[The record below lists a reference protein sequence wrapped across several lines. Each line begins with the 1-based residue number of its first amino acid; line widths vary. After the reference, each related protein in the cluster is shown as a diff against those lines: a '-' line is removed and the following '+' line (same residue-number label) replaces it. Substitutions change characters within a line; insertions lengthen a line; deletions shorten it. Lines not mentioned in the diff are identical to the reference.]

1 MQRRTFLKQAAISGA
16 LAGSSVAKPADLAYP
31 RVFTGR
37 QLQMLAFPLGGV
49 GAGSISLGGRGQL
62 RDWEIF
68 NRPEKGKSPAY
79 AFPSIWVRN
88 GGEPVARV
96 LEARIQPPYEG
107 PSGLGSNNVPGLP
120 RLKSCTFTGEF
131 PVAQIAFQD
140 ARLPV
145 RVSLDAFTP
154 FIPLEADDSGLPVA
168 ILRYRVSNTGTK
180 TATVSI
186 AYSIDNPVGTQGRTN
201 QFRKSERVQG
211 LFMQNPFLAK
221 TDPFAGSFALTALD
235 TSGAHVTYVTGWEG
249 GGRWKVGPL
258 SFWDDF
264 SSDGDLGPDVPLR
277 DNVGSLC
284 IKRDVAPRTEAQYTF
299 LLSWHFPNRT
309 SERCSWTAPKGHE
322 RDVIGNHYCTRFR
335 DAWDAAEYTAARL
348 PELEKRTRRFV
359 AAIRATTIPA
369 EVREGAMANLSTLV
383 TPTSFRTADGHFHGF
398 EGCNNSGGC
407 CFGNCTHVWNYE
419 VATSFLFPSH
429 SRSLRESSF
438 GYCTD
443 ERGKMDIRELLPGG
457 IEHFGYAAADGQ
469 MGQIMKLYLDWRLSG
484 DADWLRTHWPAAKR
498 ALEFAWIP
506 GGWDANR
513 DGVMEGVQHNTYD
526 VEFLG
531 PNPLCGVWYLG
542 ALRAAEQMAT
552 AMNDPEF
559 AGQCRQLFESGSK
572 WIDANLFNGEYYIQ
586 KIQGTPKDRI
596 APGLISGMGS
606 ADTESPDFQ
615 VGEGCLVDQLLGQ
628 YFAHMVGLGPL
639 LDPAHIRTAVQSIYK
654 NNYKRSMYDWESV
667 QRTYVLNDE
676 AALVVCDYPAG
687 KRPKVPFPYFAE
699 VFTGLEYATAAL
711 MMAEGM
717 VDKGVEAVRSVRR
730 RYDGE
735 RRNAWNEA
743 ECGNHYARAMS
754 SWAPIVILSGFDY
767 DAPSRAVTAKPRI
780 NAKDFKSFWS
790 TASGWGT
797 FSHTERPGS
806 TKFAMSLD
814 HGAFQVSSVALARQG
829 KQVPSVSARLNGKEI
844 RGVKYKTDT
853 ARFASEVT
861 LREGDTLEVNLE

>member
-335 DAWDAAEYTAARL
+335 DAWDAAEYICRPPPGTGKTDPPICR
-348 PELEKRTRRFV
+348 RDTRDHHPR
-359 AAIRATTIPA
+359 R
-369 EVREGAMANLSTLV
+369 S
-383 TPTSFRTADGHFHGF
+383 
-398 EGCNNSGGC
+398 
-407 CFGNCTHVWNYE
+407 
-419 VATSFLFPSH
+419 
-429 SRSLRESSF
+429 SRR
-438 GYCTD
+438 
-443 ERGKMDIRELLPGG
+443 
-457 IEHFGYAAADGQ
+457 
-469 MGQIMKLYLDWRLSG
+469 
-484 DADWLRTHWPAAKR
+484 
-498 ALEFAWIP
+498 
-506 GGWDANR
+506 R
-513 DGVMEGVQHNTYD
+513 DGESLHSGHAHVLPY
-526 VEFLG
+526 
-531 PNPLCGVWYLG
+531 
-542 ALRAAEQMAT
+542 
-552 AMNDPEF
+552 
-559 AGQCRQLFESGSK
+559 CR
-572 WIDANLFNGEYYIQ
+572 
-586 KIQGTPKDRI
+586 R
-596 APGLISGMGS
+596 
-606 ADTESPDFQ
+606 
-615 VGEGCLVDQLLGQ
+615 
-628 YFAHMVGLGPL
+628 
-639 LDPAHIRTAVQSIYK
+639 
-654 NNYKRSMYDWESV
+654 
-667 QRTYVLNDE
+667 
-676 AALVVCDYPAG
+676 
-687 KRPKVPFPYFAE
+687 PFP
-699 VFTGLEYATAAL
+699 
-711 MMAEGM
+711 
-717 VDKGVEAVRSVRR
+717 
-730 RYDGE
+730 
-735 RRNAWNEA
+735 
-743 ECGNHYARAMS
+743 
-754 SWAPIVILSGFDY
+754 
-767 DAPSRAVTAKPRI
+767 
-780 NAKDFKSFWS
+780 
-790 TASGWGT
+790 
-797 FSHTERPGS
+797 
-806 TKFAMSLD
+806 
-814 HGAFQVSSVALARQG
+814 
-829 KQVPSVSARLNGKEI
+829 
-844 RGVKYKTDT
+844 
-853 ARFASEVT
+853 RF
-861 LREGDTLEVNLE
+861 